1 MTGNSNPSK
10 AFSLASL
17 DAAYRATSY
26 VAHLPEADEV
36 LRVDGFS
43 APLDAYLQK
52 MSVREW
58 ALISA
63 CNPGSKLLSDSRNRQ
78 RHQALIKAVNEQS
91 YQWLPA
97 EGIPD
102 EPGWKPELSLII
114 FGIDL
119 QNACALAAKF
129 EQIALL
135 AGAQGQPARLI
146 YLNRN

>member
-1 MTGNSNPSK
+1 MTGNSNPSP
-10 AFSLASL
+10 AFSSASL

-26 VAHLPEADEV
+26 VAHLPEVDEA
-36 LRVDGFS
+36 LRVDGCS
-43 APLDAYLQK
+43 APLDAYLGK
-52 MSVREW
+52 IGVREW
-58 ALISA
+58 SFISA
-63 CNPGSKLLSDSRNRQ
+63 CNPGSRVLSDSRNRQ
-78 RHQALIKAVNEQS
+78 RHQALIKAVNELR
-91 YQWLPA
+91 YLWLPA

-102 EPGWKPELSLII
+102 EAGWKPEPSLII

-135 AGAQGQPARLI
+135 AGAQGQPARLH